1 MLTVLYIIL
10 FSKFSYIY
18 FVARTLEDANPYGLP
33 LSHNVTGGEV
43 VSRDI
48 RMLNI
53 REKIMAEQ
61 VKTDGLELSDSALL
75 ILGALKGGNA
85 ADVLMM
91 LPEKDVTV
99 ILANRDRIVK
109 QLAVSKLEEVKTNGE
124 VNKEIAKQGM
134 IISMYRSF

>member
-1 MLTVLYIIL
+1 
-10 FSKFSYIY
+10 
-18 FVARTLEDANPYGLP
+18 
-33 LSHNVTGGEV
+33 V

-53 REKIMAEQ
+53 RRKIMAEQ
-61 VKTDGLELSDSALL
+61 IKDTGLELSDSALL
-75 ILGALKGGNA
+75 ILGALKGSNA

-91 LPEKDVTV
+91 LPEKDVTA

-124 VNKEIAKQGM
+124 VNKELAKQGM
-134 IISMYRSF
+134 IISMYKSF